1 MIDNITLVIFVMSN
15 VGLVVS
21 VEFDSSGND
30 WKLDELALYK
40 AFSQKNGHI
49 WWPSNNSHHHRFC
62 AMLRNANGRQ
72 FNFPGYQSPPVELD
86 GWLVDCKRWSCLTCT
101 SFGDCVLSTCHSCRC
116 MRSNPLNVSLDFG
129 WVFSESKL
137 EKEWRIE
144 IVAKHRMPVE
154 VRLFISWNSDH
165 LQIEIS
171 LQFLQLMSQ
180 CCLKDICLNNDVL
193 TRGGRTLKCS
203 ILRDQLL

>member
-72 FNFPGYQSPPVELD
+72 FNFPGYQSPLVELD
-86 GWLVDCKRWSCLTCT
+86 GWLQKVVLLDLYELWRLRVEYMPQLQMYEEQSTQCVIGFWLSLFRKQTRKGMKNWNCCKTSHACWGKAVHFMKLWS
-101 SFGDCVLSTCHSCRC
+101 STDRDLIAVPTVNESMLFEGHLPQQWCPHQGGSYTEVF
-116 MRSNPLNVSLDFG
+116 NP
-129 WVFSESKL
+129 
-137 EKEWRIE
+137 
-144 IVAKHRMPVE
+144 
-154 VRLFISWNSDH
+154 
-165 LQIEIS
+165 
-171 LQFLQLMSQ
+171 
-180 CCLKDICLNNDVL
+180 
-193 TRGGRTLKCS
+193 
-203 ILRDQLL
+203 